1 MPHVRLKSKKW
12 SRHLF
17 CSQTWRDARA
27 KQSFIERAF
36 CEGTSRLTNTNIQKY
51 IDTRNIEK
59 QPTWNSKKK
68 KKIWVKC
75 MDTIKFT
82 NKQQLFLCCIRISTR
97 CDVLHVACSNVAC
110 CCYKIETICRRFP
123 ILYLSWNNALTGFN
137 MMRIRY
143 SSSTRFIHRQFWF
156 FPVLLGYNGRISVSL
171 AINLLWMIFI
181 S

>member
-1 MPHVRLKSKKW
+1 MTHERNSLSLNEHFAREHLDWQTQISRNILIPEILKN
-12 SRHLF
+12 SRH
-17 CSQTWRDARA
+17 
-27 KQSFIERAF
+27 E
-36 CEGTSRLTNTNIQKY
+36 IQ
-51 IDTRNIEK
+51 
-59 QPTWNSKKK
+59 KKK
-68 KKIWVKC
+68 KTKIWVKC